1 MKKEEI
7 QVLLNDLENDRVER
21 TISTTNTDKFGQAI
35 CAFANDL
42 PNHQLPGYLFLG
54 VKDNGEVQGL
64 NVTDDLLK
72 NVAAIRTDGN
82 IQPQPSMTVEKVT
95 MEEGDI
101 VVVKVEPSV
110 FPPVRYKGRIW
121 VRIGPRKG
129 VANEED
135 ERILMEKRRTNV
147 SSFDSSPCL
156 NATIDDLNLN
166 QFKHYFLPKAMTDE
180 ELDED
185 RRDVKYQ
192 LGTFGFYDTRYDCP
206 TNAGMLFFAKNLR
219 RFIPGAYVQ
228 YVRFAG
234 KDRAG
239 DILTEHEFKENLCTI
254 LPELDTFIKTT
265 IANRR
270 PIPVSA
276 LREEPVVDY
285 PDWATRELLMNAIC
299 HRDYSTNGPIQFY
312 QYDDRIEIMN
322 HGGLYG
328 RANEENF
335 PNVNDY
341 RNIVVA
347 EAMKV
352 LGFVNRHSRG
362 VLRVQKDLRANENGE
377 AVYDFGYQTAVL
389 VRENKSPLGERMM
402 ADAIANGFLLE
413 NGEKRSDVTT
423 SESSDSQKGSQ
434 KRSEKGSNMT
444 ENDEGKSQKQTQKR
458 TQKRT
463 QKQTRKQTRK
473 QTKNLSRLKIPE
485 FPTPLVEEVYKAIKL
500 NPRAKYSWLADNLGV
515 NERTVQR
522 AIADLKKLGYINSEH
537 SKIKGEWQLLK

>member
-1 MKKEEI
+1 MALTIEEI
-7 QVLLNDLENDRVER
+7 RSLLNDIENDRVER

-42 PNHQLPGYLFLG
+42 PNHQKPGYLFLG
-54 VKDNGEVQGL
+54 VDDNGTVKGL
-64 NVTDDLLK
+64 DVTDELLK

-82 IQPQPSMTVEKVT
+82 IQPQPSMIVEKLT
-95 MEEGDI
+95 LEEGSI
-101 VVVKVEPSV
+101 VMVKVEPSV

-135 ERILMEKRRTNV
+135 ERILMEKRLTNV
-147 SSFDSSPCL
+147 VSFDASPCF
-156 NATIDDLNLN
+156 NATVDDLDLNL
-166 QFKHYFLPKAMTDE
+166 FKHYFLPKAMTDE
-180 ELDED
+180 ELDAD
-185 RRDVKYQ
+185 RRNVKYQ
-192 LGTFGFYDTRYDCP
+192 LSAFGFFDTSYDCP

-239 DILTEHEFKENLCTI
+239 DIMTEHEFKDNLCTI

-276 LREEPVVDY
+276 LREEQVVDY

-299 HRDYSTNGPIQFY
+299 HRDYTTNGPIQFY

-322 HGGLYG
+322 HGGLFG

-341 RNIVVA
+341 RNIIVA

-362 VLRVQKDLRANENGE
+362 VLRVQKDLTANENGE
-377 AVYDFGYQTAVL
+377 AVYDFDYQTAVL
-389 VRENKSPLGERMM
+389 VRENKSPRGERMI
-402 ADAIANGFLLE
+402 AAAIANGFLME
-413 NGEKRSDVTT
+413 DGEKW
-423 SESSDSQKGSQ
+423 SQKPSDL
-434 KRSEKGSNMT
+434 T
-444 ENDEGKSQKQTQKR
+444 ENNEGKLQKPS
-458 TQKRT
+458 
-463 QKQTRKQTRK
+463 
-473 QTKNLSRLKIPE
+473 NLTE
-485 FPTPLVEEVYKAIKL
+485 NVFPTMIVKNVYEAIKL
-500 NPRAKYSWLADNLGV
+500 NRKAKYSWLQDNLGV
-515 NERTVQR
+515 SESTIQR
-522 AIADLKKLGYINSEH
+522 AIDDLKKLGYISSEH

>member
-1 MKKEEI
+1 MITTQEI
-7 QVLLNDLENDRVER
+7 RALLNDIENDRVER

-42 PNHQLPGYLFLG
+42 PNHRQPGYLFLG
-54 VKDNGEVQGL
+54 VEDDGTVKGL
-64 NVTDDLLK
+64 NVTDELLK
-72 NVAAIRTDGN
+72 NIAAIRTDGN
-82 IQPQPSMTVEKVT
+82 IQPQPSMIVEKVS
-95 MEEGDI
+95 MDEGDI
-101 VVVKVEPSV
+101 VMVKVEPSV
-110 FPPVRYKGRIW
+110 FRPVRYKGRIW
-121 VRIGPRKG
+121 IRIGPRKG

-135 ERILMEKRRTNV
+135 ERILMEKRRVGVT
-147 SSFDSSPCL
+147 SFDSLPCFD
-156 NATIDDLNLN
+156 ATIEDLDLNL
-166 QFKHYFLPKAMTDE
+166 FKHYFLPKAMTDD

-185 RRDVKYQ
+185 RRDVRYQ
-192 LGTFGFYDTRYDCP
+192 LSAFGFFDTRYDCP

-219 RFIPGAYVQ
+219 RFIPGAYIQ

-239 DILTEHEFKENLCTI
+239 DIMTEHEFKDNLCTI

-276 LREEPVVDY
+276 LREEQVVDY

-328 RANEENF
+328 RANEQNF

-352 LGFVNRHSRG
+352 LGFVNRNSRG
-362 VLRVQKDLRANENGE
+362 VLRVQKDLKANENGE
-377 AVYDFGYQTAVL
+377 AIYDFGYQTAVV
-389 VRENKSPLGERMM
+389 VRENKSPLGERMVT
-402 ADAIANGFLLE
+402 AAIANGFLME
-413 NGEKRSDVTT
+413 NGEHGVQKQSDLTI
-423 SESSDSQKGSQ
+423 SEGDNTQKP
-434 KRSEKGSNMT
+434 SNLT
-444 ENDEGKSQKQTQKR
+444 ENNEGKPQKPS
-458 TQKRT
+458 
-463 QKQTRKQTRK
+463 
-473 QTKNLSRLKIPE
+473 NLTE
-485 FPTPLVEEVYKAIKL
+485 NVFPTMIVKNVYEAIKM
-500 NPRAKYSWLADNLGV
+500 NRKAKYSWLQDNLGV
-515 NERTVQR
+515 SESTIQR
-522 AIADLKKLGYINSEH
+522 AIDDLKKLGYISSEH

>member
-1 MKKEEI
+1 MTTDEI
-7 QVLLNDLENDRVER
+7 RALLNDLESDRVER

-42 PNHQLPGYLFLG
+42 PDHRMLGYLFLG
-54 VKDNGEVQGL
+54 VTDAGEVKGL
-64 NVTDDLLK
+64 NVTDELLK

-82 IQPQPSMTVEKVT
+82 IQPQPSMTVEKVP

-101 VVVKVEPSV
+101 VMVRVEPSV

-121 VRIGPRKG
+121 IRIGPRKG
-129 VANEED
+129 VANEND
-135 ERILMEKRRTNV
+135 EHILMEKRRANV
-147 SSFDSSPCL
+147 TSFDSSPCL
-156 NATIDDLNLN
+156 DATIDDLDLQ
-166 QFKHYFLPKAMTDE
+166 QFNHYYLPKALTDDE
-180 ELDED
+180 IEED
-185 RRDVKYQ
+185 RRQGRSVKVQ
-192 LGTFGFYDTRYDCP
+192 LASFGFFDTRYDCP

-219 RFIPGAYVQ
+219 RFIPGAYIQ

-234 KDRAG
+234 KDRTG
-239 DILTEHEFKENLCTI
+239 DIMTEHEFKDNLCTV

-276 LREEPVVDY
+276 LREDPFVDY

-299 HRDYSTNGPIQFY
+299 HRDYSSNGPIQFY

-322 HGGLYG
+322 HGGLFG

-362 VLRVQKDLRANENGE
+362 VLRVQKDLKANENGE
-377 AVYDFGYQTAVL
+377 ATYDFSYQTAVM
-389 VRENKSPLGERMM
+389 VTEMKSPKGEKAMEK
-402 ADAIANGFLLE
+402 AIANGL
-413 NGEKRSDVTT
+413 VI
-423 SESSDSQKGSQ
+423 
-434 KRSEKGSNMT
+434 
-444 ENDEGKSQKQTQKR
+444 EGKAQKQPNLSVSDEQ
-458 TQKRT
+458 RT
-463 QKQTRKQTRK
+463 QKQP
-473 QTKNLSRLKIPE
+473 NLSVSE
-485 FPTPLVEEVYKAIKL
+485 FPTMLTKNVYDAIKM
-500 NPRAKYSWLADNLGV
+500 NRKAKYSWLADNLGV
-515 NERTVQR
+515 SERTIQR
-522 AIADLKKLGYINSEH
+522 AIDDLKKLGYINLEH